1 MTEGTARTD
10 SPFPSL
16 PFPGQPMAATLR
28 SLKRPLG
35 TNFQCTRH
43 FSRSAYLSGLGPS
56 PYLNPQHPQLDLS
69 RCAHRASLWGKG
81 TLLHRPLST
90 HKPLPTKSSRARV
103 VSARELYAQR
113 NRSLFMYTS
122 AVVSTRFVSRHA
134 ISHILNREFADNL
147 CCRCI
152 LRCRTAVPYVLCG
165 NWIRGYARCWYW
177 TVRGRAPRTRRRRK
191 TYQSAFQCRPERATS
206 LDVYASAEIR
216 DGATGRDE
224 SRILQGEEQFES

>member
-1 MTEGTARTD
+1 
-10 SPFPSL
+10 
-16 PFPGQPMAATLR
+16 MAATLQ
-28 SLKRPLG
+28 SLKRPVR
-35 TNFQCTRH
+35 TNFQCTRY
-43 FSRSAYLSGLGPS
+43 FLKSAHLSGLGPS
-56 PYLNPQHPQLDLS
+56 SYLNRLHPQLDIS
-69 RCAHRASLWGKG
+69 RCTHSPSLWRKG
-81 TLLHRPLST
+81 TLLCRPLST
-90 HKPLPTKSSRARV
+90 QKPPTKSPRARV

-122 AVVSTRFVSRHA
+122 AVVSIRFVSRHA
-134 ISHILNREFADNL
+134 ISHILTWEYADNL

-177 TVRGRAPRTRRRRK
+177 AIRGRAPCTRRRCK

-206 LDVYASAEIR
+206 LDVYASAKIR

-224 SRILQGEEQFES
+224 SRILQGEEQFGS